1 MDKRVEKNKSANI
14 GEENVVAGRNGVKEL
29 LKSGK
34 PIDKI
39 YVQKGIEESFAS
51 YIMQAAKKLGVPV
64 SVSDRKRL
72 DELAA
77 DHQGVAALLP
87 LREYVSVEDILNS
100 AYEKNEKPFIVIAD
114 GISDPQNLG
123 ALIRCAEC
131 AGAHGIIIPKHNAAT
146 ITSAVSKSSA
156 GALEHMLVSKVSS
169 IASAIDALKE
179 KNIWVYGLEADG
191 TPYKDAVFDS
201 GTAIV
206 LGSEGNGMSRLV
218 RERCDF
224 VLSIPMYGK
233 VNSLNVSTA
242 AAVVLFRAAEYLKEK
257 NN

>member
-1 MDKRVEKNKSANI
+1 MIRNQSD
-14 GEENVVAGRNGVKEL
+14 ENTVAGRNGVKEL

-39 YVQKGIEESFAS
+39 YIQKGIEESFAS
-51 YIMQAAKKLGVPV
+51 FVRQSAQKQHVPV
-64 SVSDRKRL
+64 SVADRHRL
-72 DELAA
+72 DELAK
-77 DHQGVAALLP
+77 DHQGVVALLP
-87 LREYVSVEDILNS
+87 LRDYVSVDEIINS
-100 AYEKNEKPFIVIAD
+100 AYEKNEKPFIVLAD
-114 GISDPQNLG
+114 GINDPQNLG

-131 AGAHGIIIPKHNAAT
+131 AGVHGIIIPKHNAAT
-146 ITSAVSKSSA
+146 ISAAVSKSSA
-156 GALEHMLVSKVSS
+156 GAIEHMLISKVSS
-169 IASAIDALKE
+169 IASVIDDLKS

-191 TPYKDAVFDS
+191 QPYKSVSFDS

-242 AAVVLFRAAEYLKEK
+242 AAVVLFRAAECLKGDSGK
-257 NN
+257 